1 MKGVIFMQTQRIIF
15 KPDEVAMLL
24 IDGARRNGFSPTELL
39 NELIHDA
46 AMPANYCL
54 RIEAEHIL
62 KCIREGK
69 EIDEKTIK
77 SILARCVESLKN
89 NPIANYRPL
98 KQIMMHFITTVSRSY
113 RYDYLTL
120 VDEQQNEKLE
130 KLNEILG
137 TLDNDFNVGM
147 RELGER
153 CKFIFEHWDKLSSYS
168 EIYSVLALII
178 ELESMYTPIDVYELL
193 QLIRWL
199 DKCIQD
205 SSITAADDVF
215 ETSISKKAKYNAA
228 NYEIQTY
235 QTATAYRMLTGDN
248 KFENVPQAIREYFG
262 KVREFDTKGKAVSD
276 ETLTEIIEL
285 NLEGKKLFKELQKNT
300 AAND

>member
-1 MKGVIFMQTQRIIF
+1 MQTQRVIF

-24 IDGARRNGFSPTELL
+24 IDGAKRIGLSPTELI

-46 AMPANYCL
+46 AMPANYSL
-54 RIEAEHIL
+54 KIEAEFIM

-153 CKFIFEHWDKLSSYS
+153 CRFIFEHWDKLSSYS

-178 ELESMYTPIDVYELL
+178 ELESIYTPIDVYELL

-205 SSITAADDVF
+205 SGIVVSEDVF
-215 ETSISKKAKYNAA
+215 ETSISKEAKYNAA

-300 AAND
+300 ATND